1 MKLSLITAAVIE
13 ELNKKKIYTRD
24 LTGDSM
30 VLKGKKKWLTKQNI
44 TKNINVQ

>member
-1 MKLSLITAAVIE
+1 MKLSLIAAAVIE

-30 VLKGKKKWLTKQNI
+30 VLKGKKK
-44 TKNINVQ
+44 